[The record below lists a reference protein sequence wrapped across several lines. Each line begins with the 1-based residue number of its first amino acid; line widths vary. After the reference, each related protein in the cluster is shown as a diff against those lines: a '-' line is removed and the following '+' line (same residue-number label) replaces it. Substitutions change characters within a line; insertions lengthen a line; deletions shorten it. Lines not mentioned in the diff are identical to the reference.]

1 MERPPARGVAPAR
14 RRSDRSYFLLMFQ
27 NRVTGA
33 SSTPSTLLRSAKA
46 PYHWPSGMWVGYW
59 VARTWTCSAICF
71 CLAGLVSRAKA
82 SRSPS
87 MSLSHGQPNM
97 ALSHEALRKPII
109 TGFRMSAA
117 THEVR
122 NAFQPPAVGGSFL
135 ARRATSVCQ
144 SIECMSTLKPA
155 FSSSA
160 LDFSKFESSRPSSA
174 FVDAIGEPHGK
185 NDLQVL

>member
-1 MERPPARGVAPAR
+1 MPDGAPAGARGGARAPPLRPLLLLGDVPEQGDR
-14 RRSDRSYFLLMFQ
+14 RLQHALHVLAQCEGPVPLAERD
-27 NRVTGA
+27 V
-33 SSTPSTLLRSAKA
+33 
-46 PYHWPSGMWVGYW
+46 VGYW

-109 TGFRMSAA
+109 TGLRMSAA

-122 NAFQPPAVGGSFL
+122 NAFQPPAVGGSSL
-135 ARRATSVCQ
+135 ARRAPSVRQ
-144 SIECMSTLKPA
+144 PIECMSTLKPPVA
-155 FSSSA
+155 SS
-160 LDFSKFESSRPSSA
+160 
-174 FVDAIGEPHGK
+174 
-185 NDLQVL
+185 DLAPRARLFIT